1 MKTISILLTLPQL
14 YRFNQLSDKEI
25 KAANRTGNLAYQAEC
40 YELKSIIL
48 YAMHQ
53 AENTENT
60 DLCDERGR
68 PL

>member
-1 MKTISILLTLPQL
+1 MKTTSISLTFPQL
-14 YRFNQLSDKEI
+14 YRFSKLSDKEI

-53 AENTENT
+53 AEKTENT
-60 DLCDERGR
+60 NLCDEKGR
-68 PL
+68 TL